1 MSGCGEVRA
10 EDNHLT
16 TALMAS
22 EVAEGEAGGGGGE
35 EGVLVTKNGKKYKK
49 LRVRVTLE
57 GKNGCG
63 GRHVASRPTHTRHV
77 DTWGVA

>member
-22 EVAEGEAGGGGGE
+22 EVAQGEAGGGE

-63 GRHVASRPTHTRHV
+63 GRHVASRPTRTRHV
-77 DTWGVA
+77 DTWGR